1 MLTPWY
7 KDEQTLIKNIA
18 DFLPLFTLLKNSL
31 HINAN
36 RRTAWDLYAKF
47 NPLPNVIH
55 TSLLI
60 WDDNN
65 NMITEYS
72 DKDVIKGIVF
82 KNGSVDIGRANGYQ
96 FLKTAVCQF
105 NVLSDKH
112 SISFDEYPNGSVHI
126 TITPI

>member
-36 RRTAWDLYAKF
+36 RRTAWDFFVRF
-47 NPLPNVIH
+47 NPLPNVMH
-55 TSLLI
+55 TSLYI
-60 WDDNN
+60 WDDNS
-65 NMITEYS
+65 NMVTEYS
-72 DKDVIKGIVF
+72 DKDLIKDIVF
-82 KNGSVDIGRANGYQ
+82 KNGCVDIGRADGYQ

-105 NVLSDKH
+105 NVLSEKH
-112 SISFDEYPNGSVHI
+112 TISFDEYSSGTVRI